1 MKPLVLSL
9 VISVTSLVDAR
20 AQIPFYQAKT
30 IAVTVGCQA
39 GDGYDPST
47 QAPALAG
54 ASCSGFRPTGG
65 LDGATGLPAGL
76 HKPESRRVFCH
87 IVRGIRVKPQEL

>member
-20 AQIPFYQAKT
+20 AQVPFCQGKT
-30 IAVTVGCQA
+30 ITVTVGCQA

-54 ASCSGFRPTGG
+54 ASCSGFRPTG
-65 LDGATGLPAGL
+65 LPAGL

>member
-20 AQIPFYQAKT
+20 AQIPFYQGKT
-30 IAVTVGCQA
+30 ITVTVGCQA
-39 GDGYDPST
+39 GDGYDN
-47 QAPALAG
+47 
-54 ASCSGFRPTGG
+54 
-65 LDGATGLPAGL
+65 
-76 HKPESRRVFCH
+76 PESRCVFCH